1 MLDHFCFNHCHQT
14 MLDLFPIL
22 IWLLFLFCFWPPAP
36 LLLCVTG
43 GLCLFF
49 WTRSGLI
56 IISFFFL
63 KHCLLVVM
71 LGQVV
76 SCFIVLFPPGLLTSC
91 SVDRL
96 FIVFI
101 AFFCPG
107 WLALIILLY
116 FLFPVPLPSSE
127 VDCFG
132 TGQGWLYIFSL
143 LGRIFIDFYSS
154 RPSPESKSMFSA
166 FCSSI

>member
-1 MLDHFCFNHCHQT
+1 MFIFLDKVRV
-14 MLDLFPIL
+14 DYY
-22 IWLLFLFCFWPPAP
+22 
-36 LLLCVTG
+36 
-43 GLCLFF
+43 
-49 WTRSGLI
+49 
-56 IISFFFL
+56 
-63 KHCLLVVM
+63 HCLLVVM

-132 TGQGWLYIFSL
+132 TGQG
-143 LGRIFIDFYSS
+143 
-154 RPSPESKSMFSA
+154 
-166 FCSSI
+166 